1 MWGQGG
7 EMNQALYAH
16 MNNKRKMK
24 KINKERRMMESV
36 RSTAIYLIYYK
47 NFCKCH
53 RVPPVKK

>member
-24 KINKERRMMESV
+24 K
-36 RSTAIYLIYYK
+36 
-47 NFCKCH
+47 
-53 RVPPVKK
+53 KKKKIHKHDFL